1 MINMLNPRPTIV
13 HLKDYTPPPFLISS
27 VDLEVDIRDEFTRVR
42 ATLALHRNPR
52 SADSAA
58 PLALDAD
65 ELELETIAL
74 DEKPL
79 PASAYAVGA
88 NRLTI
93 SSVPTQF
100 ALTTVCRIYPKQN
113 TKLMGL
119 YASKDGYFTQCEAEG
134 FRRITYFIDRPDV
147 MARYSVTIRAD
158 KAAYPVLLSN
168 GNLVA
173 SGDESASPDPHPTL
187 SRGERGTSLSVP
199 SPGERTTPALRP
211 TPPREGGEKPTRH
224 WVRWEDPFPKPSYLF
239 AMVAAKLDK
248 QEDSFVTRSGRNVRL
263 QIYVEPGKL
272 DQCGFAMQALKKAM
286 RWDEQVFGL
295 ELDLDQYMIVAVGD
309 FNMGAM
315 ENKGLNIF
323 NTKYVLARPDIA
335 TDGDFMHIDR
345 VVAHEY
351 FHNWTGNRV
360 TCRDWFQLSLK
371 EGLTVFRDQEFGAD
385 LYSRPVARIQE
396 VRGLRAAQFPE
407 DAGPMAHPVR
417 PQSYMEISNFYTAT
431 VYEKGAEVVRMIHTL
446 IGRENFR
453 KGMDLYFERFDG
465 QAVTTDDFVQA
476 MQDASGTD
484 LTQFKRWYDQAG
496 TPVIQVSSAFDAQ
509 SQRFSLTLKQSCP
522 PTPGQPDKLPLH
534 IPFAVSLIGPDG
546 AEIPLQLEAEDQ
558 AAGGTR
564 VLSLKAPE
572 ERFVFVNVPLKP
584 VPSLLRGFSAPVIL
598 KYPYTS
604 EELTHLAAHD
614 ADAFNRWEAGQRL
627 ALDIL
632 LRAISALKSGTE
644 PVFPQS
650 FVAAV
655 AHVLA
660 DGTADPAFAAEALAL
675 PSEGYLAEQM
685 EVVDPDAIHAARV
698 RLRRHLAHSL
708 RAEITATYARQRVI
722 GPYSPD
728 ADSAARR
735 SLRNLCLGYLMELD
749 DAEVRALCMK
759 QFDSAD
765 NMTDAMAALAALAN
779 CECRERTVA
788 LDRFYAKWKA
798 EPLVV
803 DKWLGVQ
810 ATSRLPGTLTEVS
823 RLLSHE
829 AFNIRNPNKVY
840 ALIGGLRS
848 NQVRFHAADGA
859 GYRFLA
865 DQVIALDA
873 LNPTVAARMARG
885 FDRWRK
891 FDLGRQSHARSA
903 LERIRDTRGLSKDTF
918 EVVSRALA

>member
-13 HLKDYTPPPFLISS
+13 HLKDYTPPPFLIASIEL
-27 VDLEVDIRDEFTRVR
+27 DVDIHEEFTRVQ
-42 ATLALHRNPR
+42 ATLAIRRNPR
-52 SADSAA
+52 SANSAA
-58 PLALDAD
+58 PLVLDAD
-65 ELELETIAL
+65 ELELESVDLNGT
-74 DEKPL
+74 PL
-79 PASAYAVGA
+79 SASAYAVEA

-93 SSVPTQF
+93 FSVPAQF

-158 KAAYPVLLSN
+158 KAVYPVLLSN

-173 SGDESASPDPHPTL
+173 SGDES
-187 SRGERGTSLSVP
+187 P
-199 SPGERTTPALRP
+199 SPQPS
-211 TPPREGGEKPTRH
+211 PREGGEEPTRH
-224 WVRWEDPFPKPSYLF
+224 WARWEDPFPKPSYLF

-248 QEDSFVTRSGRNVRL
+248 QEDRFVTRSGRNVRL

-407 DAGPMAHPVR
+407 DGGPMAHPVR

-465 QAVTTDDFVQA
+465 QAVTTDDFVQS

-496 TPVIQVSSAFDAQ
+496 TPVVQVSSAFDAQ
-509 SQRFSLTLKQSCP
+509 SRRLSLTAKQSCP

-534 IPFAVSLIGPDG
+534 IPFAVSLVGADG
-546 AEIPLQLEAEDQ
+546 AEIPLQLEGEDQ

-572 ERFVFVNVPLKP
+572 ERFVFINVPLKP

-632 LRAISALKSGTE
+632 LRAISALQSGTE
-644 PVFPQS
+644 PTFPQS

-660 DGTADPAFAAEALAL
+660 DGAADPAFAAEALAL

-698 RLRRHLAHSL
+698 RLRRHLARSL
-708 RAEITATYARQRVI
+708 RAELTATYGSQRVI

-728 ADSAARR
+728 ANSAARR

-749 DAEVRALCMK
+749 EAEVRALCMK
-759 QFDSAD
+759 QFDTAD
-765 NMTDAMAALAALAN
+765 NMTDGMAALAALAN
-779 CECRERTVA
+779 CECRERTLA

-829 AFNIRNPNKVY
+829 AFSIRNPNKVY

-891 FDLGRQSHARSA
+891 FDAGRQSHARSA